1 MDPFVRE
8 FLPDMR
14 SLATGKLGVIEF
26 NSLPFVP
33 KRLYWLAEVPDA
45 SERGHHAHK
54 KLSQMIYVIAGS
66 VELVIRKGLEQQTLH
81 LDPASPALIL
91 SPGLWREIRN
101 FRLGS
106 IVLVLCDDVYKED
119 DYIRNYSD
127 YLDWF
132 SGHHD

>member
-8 FLPDMR
+8 FLPDIR
-14 SLATGKLGVIEF
+14 SFATGKLGVIEF

-45 SERGHHAHK
+45 AERGHHAHK